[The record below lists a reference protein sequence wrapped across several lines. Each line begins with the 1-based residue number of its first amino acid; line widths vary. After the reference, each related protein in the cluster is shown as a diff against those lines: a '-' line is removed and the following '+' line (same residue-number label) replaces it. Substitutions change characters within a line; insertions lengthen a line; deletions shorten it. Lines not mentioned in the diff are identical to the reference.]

1 MPLLTREVPIER
13 LLPMAAALALLLM
26 IAAGAGSKQ
35 DVSQRQPHDPV
46 IDRWIERLGNDSYP
60 IREDATGALLKIG
73 RRAIPALTKAAESSD
88 AEVRSRV
95 LHVLVRLSHSDD
107 PSTSG
112 PAVAALKALAR
123 SGSRAAAGSA
133 KNALVKKDVAKRLRE
148 QNAVAKL
155 TGMHA
160 ILGRDKSG
168 AVTSCNLAMSPIPKG
183 SLATLKQFT
192 KIAVLDLS
200 GTQITDAELAHL
212 KPLTGLRELQL
223 IHNPL
228 TDAGLVH
235 INGLTDLEALNLFA
249 TNVTDAG
256 LVHLKGLTKLKTL
269 KLNATAV
276 TDDGVSE
283 LRKAL
288 PKTRILH

>member
-1 MPLLTREVPIER
+1 
-13 LLPMAAALALLLM
+13 MAAALALLLM
-26 IAAGAGSKQ
+26 IAAGAGAKQ
-35 DVSQRQPHDPV
+35 DVSQRQPGDPV
-46 IDRWIERLGNDSYP
+46 IDRWIDRLGNDSYP

-73 RRAIPALTKAAESSD
+73 KRAIPALTKAAESSD
-88 AEVRSRV
+88 AEVRSRA
-95 LHVLVRLSHSDD
+95 LYVLVRLSHSDD

-112 PAVAALKALAR
+112 PAVAALKVLAR
-123 SGSRAAAGSA
+123 SGSRAAADSA
-133 KNALVKKDVAKRLRE
+133 KNALVKKDAAKRLRE
-148 QNAVAKL
+148 QNAIAKL

-168 AVTSCNLAMSPIPKG
+168 AVTSCNLALSSIPKD

-235 INGLTDLEALNLFA
+235 LNGLTDLETLNLFA